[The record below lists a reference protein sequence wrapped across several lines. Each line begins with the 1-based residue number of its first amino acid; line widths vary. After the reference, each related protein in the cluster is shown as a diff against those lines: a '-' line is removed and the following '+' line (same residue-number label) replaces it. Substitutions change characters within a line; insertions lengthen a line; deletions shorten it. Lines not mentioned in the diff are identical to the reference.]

1 MTKTYRA
8 EEVIMMVLF
17 RQLVV
22 VYLVLLFVV
31 SVNGECLD
39 LGLGL
44 WCLTPLS
51 KIFQLYRG
59 GLKGE

>member
-1 MTKTYRA
+1 MVVFRL
-8 EEVIMMVLF
+8 VI
-17 RQLVV
+17 

-44 WCLTPLS
+44 WCLTPFS
-51 KIFQLYRG
+51 KIFQLYRS